1 MMETETGFR
10 EEGPIEPRDL
20 LLEFPEV
27 EDAKDL
33 QTGTNLDFRGNLSV
47 SYAPSVAQTDFSG
60 LLPEVSDVEEVPL
73 VSGYDPD
80 VAVSAAWN
88 GLSAAEP
95 KMPWETD
102 FWEAFFDPTIS
113 AFDQLTKGVKRPMP
127 YPMVD
132 AKDSV
137 AEVEVERRVASKPFP
152 AVKSF
157 LKHIKDVSE
166 KSWQEERD
174 AIWEM
179 AIRRWVALLSSWD
192 PDSAMLVHAVQQQES
207 FKDKAQ
213 ILVDVFF
220 NKAPQTLMKRVNSLS
235 KLCGTLAEQGTQ
247 FPCDEDTFYKFIK
260 HESQRGA
267 PSSRLKAFF
276 ESVVFS
282 RHVLGIECLQRLI
295 DSRRCLGAVSQKS
308 LTCPRQATPFSVP
321 QLRRL
326 HEVLRDGDE
335 IWDRAMAGMVLFC
348 TYSRARWSDAQ
359 HAEELMEDRDSQ
371 HVLHFLEVKSA
382 VHKTA
387 RSFHLRH
394 MFLPLAAPT
403 VGVTED
409 SWGEQWIQVRQT
421 LQITDL
427 KHYPL
432 MPAPDASLE
441 PTKRPI
447 STQEAKQWM
456 VYLLGSE
463 LVGSARLSSHS
474 CKCTCLSYMAK
485 RGASFEDRLIL
496 GYHANRLRVGL
507 TYSRDSSARPLAM
520 LSHVLMEIRKGIFE
534 PDASRSGRLRAD
546 AIPLDRV
553 NFFSQCVEPPIQVD
567 GSEPESK
574 FDGDRSEVDD
584 KSWHKIAEE
593 TPAADTHADGHVTTD
608 SNDSSGGET
617 AWAPVVGHYTITV
630 PESKSLWLNQN
641 SKMFHLS
648 YAEHV
653 KVLLCGRRIGPNF
666 KQHSGLVRYDS
677 AKCRQCFRL
686 KDS

>member
-1 MMETETGFR
+1 METETGFR

-73 VSGYDPD
+73 ISGYDPD

-276 ESVVFS
+276 ESVVFF
-282 RHVLGIECLQRLI
+282 Q
-295 DSRRCLGAVSQKS
+295 
-308 LTCPRQATPFSVP
+308 TCAWNR
-321 QLRRL
+321 
-326 HEVLRDGDE
+326 
-335 IWDRAMAGMVLFC
+335 
-348 TYSRARWSDAQ
+348 
-359 HAEELMEDRDSQ
+359 
-371 HVLHFLEVKSA
+371 
-382 VHKTA
+382 
-387 RSFHLRH
+387 
-394 MFLPLAAPT
+394 
-403 VGVTED
+403 
-409 SWGEQWIQVRQT
+409 
-421 LQITDL
+421 
-427 KHYPL
+427 
-432 MPAPDASLE
+432 MPAA
-441 PTKRPI
+441 
-447 STQEAKQWM
+447 
-456 VYLLGSE
+456 V
-463 LVGSARLSSHS
+463 
-474 CKCTCLSYMAK
+474 
-485 RGASFEDRLIL
+485 
-496 GYHANRLRVGL
+496 NRQ
-507 TYSRDSSARPLAM
+507 S
-520 LSHVLMEIRKGIFE
+520 
-534 PDASRSGRLRAD
+534 
-546 AIPLDRV
+546 
-553 NFFSQCVEPPIQVD
+553 
-567 GSEPESK
+567 
-574 FDGDRSEVDD
+574 
-584 KSWHKIAEE
+584 
-593 TPAADTHADGHVTTD
+593 
-608 SNDSSGGET
+608 
-617 AWAPVVGHYTITV
+617 
-630 PESKSLWLNQN
+630 
-641 SKMFHLS
+641 
-648 YAEHV
+648 
-653 KVLLCGRRIGPNF
+653 
-666 KQHSGLVRYDS
+666 
-677 AKCRQCFRL
+677 
-686 KDS
+686 